1 MCLKSLRSIAVRL
14 LLVDFSV
21 FRLKTCLIKIH
32 RTKTNK
38 QQSWRTL
45 HALVMHTL
53 YIYCGNEVRRS
64 SVNLPSG
71 CRYLKVNF
79 LSKELTRERKWFS
92 STKVQSHTG
101 KTYANIIGS
110 PNFCGEVWVSLSVLL
125 VGSLSFV
132 LGLKIFLIF
141 SLKLCKFDNELQ
153 IRITVSCSIL
163 WTLRNDYGSV

>member
-21 FRLKTCLIKIH
+21 FRLKTYLIKIH
-32 RTKTNK
+32 RTKTKK

-45 HALVMHTL
+45 HDLVMHTL

-79 LSKELTRERKWFS
+79 LSKELTRERKWVS

-110 PNFCGEVWVSLSVLL
+110 PNFCGEVWVSLSVL
-125 VGSLSFV
+125 F
-132 LGLKIFLIF
+132 
-141 SLKLCKFDNELQ
+141 
-153 IRITVSCSIL
+153 SIL
-163 WTLRNDYGSV
+163 NLTSNRLLEWTVYLAFSRF